1 MNQIWTLQYWGDND
15 HSSCVENWFDQ
26 RTAQQLKVVAK
37 ELKLLELCGNKLR
50 LPHSRALGGGLFELR
65 ENFYGYR
72 MYYAFLPDRNIVVLQ
87 AGDKKSQK
95 NDIKLSRERLT
106 KIEKKVVKDEA

>member
-1 MNQIWTLQYWGDND
+1 MNQIWTLRYWSENND
-15 HSSCVENWFDQ
+15 SSCVEKWFDH
-26 RTAQQLKVVAK
+26 RTPQQLKVIAK
-37 ELKLLELCGNKLR
+37 ELKLLERCGNKLR

-72 MYYAFLPDRNIVVLQ
+72 IYYAFLPDHTIVVLQ

-106 KIEKKVVKDEA
+106 KVEQKVIQDET